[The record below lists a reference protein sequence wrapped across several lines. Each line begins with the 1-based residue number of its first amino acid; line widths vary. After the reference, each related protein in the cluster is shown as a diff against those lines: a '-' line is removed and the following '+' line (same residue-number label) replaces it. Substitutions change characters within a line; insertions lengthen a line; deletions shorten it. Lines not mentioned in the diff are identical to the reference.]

1 MIKLI
6 IVALGLLAGLLSACS
21 SVADRPPEAA
31 TQATDPAVQ
40 EARPLPASSGS
51 QASGPGPSAAEPS
64 PAAAA
69 ATPIPELG
77 FDDARVEG
85 LVAEWETD
93 LAAIN
98 RVADCVERELGLQR
112 PLLPE
117 DFALQANQPAI
128 LSCVKREVG
137 NE

>member
-40 EARPLPASSGS
+40 EARPSPASSGS
-51 QASGPGPSAAEPS
+51 SGGVPGSNAAEPS
-64 PAAAA
+64 PAAK
-69 ATPIPELG
+69 PIPELG
-77 FDDARVEG
+77 FDDDRVAG

-98 RVADCVERELGLQR
+98 RVADCVERELGLRR

-117 DFALQANQPAI
+117 DFALQAHQPAI
-128 LSCVKREVG
+128 VSCIKREVG

>member
-6 IVALGLLAGLLSACS
+6 IVALGLLAVLLSACS
-21 SVADRPPEAA
+21 SAADRPPEAA
-31 TQATDPAVQ
+31 SQAAAPAVQ

-51 QASGPGPSAAEPS
+51 QASGSGSSAVAPN
-64 PAAAA
+64 PAAAS
-69 ATPIPELG
+69 ATPSPQPG
-77 FDDARVEG
+77 VDDERVEG

-98 RVADCVERELGLQR
+98 RIADCVERELGLER

-128 LSCVKREVG
+128 VSCIEREVG
-137 NE
+137 N